1 MERVALTAWLDMRGK
16 TKLAPNVLKITL
28 ETDSCAV
35 HVLLDRCLKTTDRFA
50 AVRRVMDGNGTPAGM
65 DPVKHALQTSSK
77 TKNNV
82 LA

>member
-1 MERVALTAWLDMRGK
+1 MVQSARKEEQPQLTVCL
-16 TKLAPNVLKITL
+16 VLQ
-28 ETDSCAV
+28 
-35 HVLLDRCLKTTDRFA
+35 DRCLKTTDRFV

-77 TKNNV
+77 KKNNV